1 MRYSGLS
8 SLVTIGPAIVIITP
22 RFVSTLVPAYLGKDI
37 LPLELGV
44 ILYLIGYFNHF
55 FPIFGF
61 ITVIIEIKI
70 VAKLFG

>member
-1 MRYSGLS
+1 M
-8 SLVTIGPAIVIITP
+8 
-22 RFVSTLVPAYLGKDI
+22 

-44 ILYLIGYFNHF
+44 ILYPVSYFNYF

-70 VAKLFG
+70 IAKLFS